1 MKVLKLGV
9 SVAAIALAVAVGGGL
24 LAPALFA
31 PRQDV
36 AVNAADPV
44 LIEQGRAVAQAS
56 DCVAC
61 HTAADGKLFAGG
73 LAMRTPLGV
82 ITSTNITPDKRDGI
96 GGYDYADFERAVR
109 HGVRKDGAPLYP
121 AMPYVSFAVLTDA
134 DTQALYAYFM
144 SAVAPVAQPNQ
155 PPAIPWPQN
164 MRWPLA
170 WWQMLFAS
178 PRDFTAAPGAA
189 PEVAR
194 GAYLVEGPG
203 HCGACHTPARRGPP
217 GSRPQGRPRRRIFIR
232 FGAGGMVRQKP
243 APGGQGAGRL
253 DPRGDRGFP
262 ENRTQ
267 CAHGGVRQHGRRGR
281 AKRPASERSR
291 RLGGRRLSG
300 QPARATRPC
309 RLGAQGGRRHH
320 GQALRE
326 RRQDPRRARLCRQL
340 RALPSHGR
348 AGDAAAVPGAGRQCG
363 GDDGQSQLADPAHAR
378 GRRDGQDPG
387 GPEPSRPCPNWG
399 GWTTAPSR
407 TFSASSARAGATR
420 QRRSPRRRSP
430 PCGT

>member
-1 MKVLKLGV
+1 MDEDAQTHPAPSRSGARLRDRQDFANKNSVRVNTPAADRATSLAAGTSPRRGRATPPTQAARPRENPPSEFELRRRARVRSGFKHLSSQPQAQGKRVSAMKVLKLGV

-31 PRQDV
+31 PRQEV

-203 HCGACHTPARRGPP
+203 HCGACHTPRGAALQEVALKDGPGGEFLSGSELEGWYAKNLRQETGGWPAGPARR
-217 GSRPQGRPRRRIFIR
+217 SRI
-232 FGAGGMVRQKP
+232 
-243 APGGQGAGRL
+243 
-253 DPRGDRGFP
+253 
-262 ENRTQ
+262 
-267 CAHGGVRQHGRRGR
+267 
-281 AKRPASERSR
+281 S
-291 RLGGRRLSG
+291 
-300 QPARATRPC
+300 
-309 RLGAQGGRRHH
+309 
-320 GQALRE
+320 
-326 RRQDPRRARLCRQL
+326 
-340 RALPSHGR
+340 
-348 AGDAAAVPGAGRQCG
+348 
-363 GDDGQSQLADPAHAR
+363 
-378 GRRDGQDPG
+378 
-387 GPEPSRPCPNWG
+387 
-399 GWTTAPSR
+399 
-407 TFSASSARAGATR
+407 
-420 QRRSPRRRSP
+420 
-430 PCGT
+430 